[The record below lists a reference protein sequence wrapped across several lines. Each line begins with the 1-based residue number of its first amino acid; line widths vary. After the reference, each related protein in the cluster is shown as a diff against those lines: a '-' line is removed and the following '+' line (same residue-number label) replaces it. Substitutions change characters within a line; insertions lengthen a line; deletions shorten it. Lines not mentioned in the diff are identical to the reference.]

1 MAHHAR
7 WNQVAALFAAVVA
20 VGSNA
25 FILTPILR
33 EVSASLGTVP
43 YHVAWAISA
52 FGAATAVS
60 SLVLS
65 SELDRWGPA
74 RVLSL
79 SALLLGVAEFTSSLS
94 THWVHLCLAQ
104 AIAGV
109 AVGVLLPGT
118 YATTAAVSPR
128 GKEARF
134 IGLVL
139 TGWSLSLV
147 FGVPFAAYVTE
158 HIGWRS
164 VYRITG
170 TLSLIVACAL
180 WLSLRGIS
188 MSRPAERVSL
198 RGALRIPGVAFMLL
212 IVFGYMTAFY
222 GTFAYFG
229 EGLRVL
235 LHLSAQGAGSFV
247 FAYGL
252 GFGIAGLMLS
262 HFAPHAS
269 KTYIVCSLVLI
280 SACYFAWL
288 PASSTRMWAFANSAV
303 WGFLN
308 QLGLNAL
315 IVTLNRYAA
324 EARGVV
330 MGIYSAVTYVAVF
343 AGPLCMGSLYAAYG
357 FFGVAAM
364 AGVIVM
370 ASAASFLAV
379 RVHR

>member
-1 MAHHAR
+1 MSHHAR
-7 WNQVAALFAAVVA
+7 WAQVAALFAAVVA

-25 FILTPILR
+25 FVLTPILR

-43 YHVAWAISA
+43 QHVAWAISA

-65 SELDRWGPA
+65 AQLDRWGPA
-74 RVLSL
+74 KVLSL
-79 SALLLGVAEFTSSLS
+79 SAVLLGVAELSSSLS
-94 THWVHLCLAQ
+94 AHWLHLCLAQ
-104 AIAGV
+104 AMAGV

-118 YATTAAVSPR
+118 YATAAAVSPR
-128 GKEARF
+128 GKEAKV

-139 TGWSLSLV
+139 TGWALSLV

-158 HIGWRS
+158 HVGWRS
-164 VYRITG
+164 VYVITG
-170 TLSLIVACAL
+170 TLSLAVACAL

-188 MSRPAERVSL
+188 LSRPVERVAL
-198 RGALRIPGVAFMLL
+198 QGALRIPGVAFMLL
-212 IVFGYMTAFY
+212 LVFGYMTAFY

-229 EGLRVL
+229 EGLRVA

-262 HFAPHAS
+262 HFAPRATKS
-269 KTYIVCSLVLI
+269 YMVTALVLI
-280 SACYFAWL
+280 SLCYVAWL
-288 PASSTRMWAFANSAV
+288 PASTVRSWAFINSAV

-308 QLGLNAL
+308 QLALNAL

-343 AGPLCMGSLYAAYG
+343 AGPLCMGPLYAAYG
-357 FFGVAAM
+357 LFGVTAM
-364 AGVIVM
+364 AGAIVL
-370 ASAASFLAV
+370 ASAAALLAV
-379 RVHR
+379 RVHH